1 MRLDIFKDLF
11 DKWLVESPDGRRF
24 VKMPWKSIWFE
35 SRQDVPF
42 YLRPAMVPTHILF
55 WIATFITVVA
65 IIFSTP
71 LAASVGSGVLVLLF
85 LSSKESWLQSG
96 ALTIQ
101 PESNFLKVHE
111 HEEFNILLKARNQS
125 AAKLNPTHIFL
136 HFSGA
141 VHQHQVLCL
150 PELKPFE
157 ERTIAVKFKADGGMG
172 IYQVSDVHIV
182 TRDHFGLLPRC
193 VLHSLAMIVEVVPEY
208 STMPPI
214 QLTVAGRTAHSGSFE
229 ARASGESSNFLG
241 LRPFREGDSIR
252 RIHWQR
258 SERFNDLIVKEFDR
272 LDSTDATIIVDQRR
286 VGLYEFEGL
295 NSYEHL
301 KDSVIA
307 LCHTLMNQQIRVQ
320 IVSGEKHLEFGKGER
335 FFQNAVEFIRDLKP
349 ISTEP
354 YEETLQR
361 NKGLVAPDSVVI
373 PVFCFIDLD
382 LLKILDCFLGW
393 DLIHAQVLPVIIDV
407 QRFEKKIAK
416 EVDFGMGEYSE
427 LNIARQLYGDLSN
440 MKSFDNLARKI
451 IEKAIVIGPDE
462 TIGQVYNRR
471 SRWQS

>member
-24 VKMPWKSIWFE
+24 VKMPWESIWFE

-42 YLRPAMVPTHILF
+42 YLRPAMVPTYILF

-101 PESNFLKVHE
+101 PESKFLKVHE
-111 HEEFNILLKARNQS
+111 HDEFNILLKARNQS

-208 STMPPI
+208 STMPP
-214 QLTVAGRTAHSGSFE
+214 SGTNSSF
-229 ARASGESSNFLG
+229 
-241 LRPFREGDSIR
+241 
-252 RIHWQR
+252 
-258 SERFNDLIVKEFDR
+258 RFI
-272 LDSTDATIIVDQRR
+272 
-286 VGLYEFEGL
+286 
-295 NSYEHL
+295 
-301 KDSVIA
+301 
-307 LCHTLMNQQIRVQ
+307 
-320 IVSGEKHLEFGKGER
+320 
-335 FFQNAVEFIRDLKP
+335 
-349 ISTEP
+349 
-354 YEETLQR
+354 
-361 NKGLVAPDSVVI
+361 
-373 PVFCFIDLD
+373 
-382 LLKILDCFLGW
+382 
-393 DLIHAQVLPVIIDV
+393 
-407 QRFEKKIAK
+407 
-416 EVDFGMGEYSE
+416 
-427 LNIARQLYGDLSN
+427 
-440 MKSFDNLARKI
+440 
-451 IEKAIVIGPDE
+451 
-462 TIGQVYNRR
+462 
-471 SRWQS
+471 